1 MTSQKDKNDPF
12 ETHKKAGLFGSI
24 WGAKQ
29 PVVKAAPPAVAAGGG
44 KGYKADLKKP
54 DPPSFRDLFFFPMAF
69 FIITSLSFTV
79 FWELNQ
85 AVPVI
90 IAMIMLSTV
99 FDFSSLGNKKNSRG
113 EDVNG
118 LLPSLT
124 GSGAM
129 KAMRVWLHIVLA
141 WLAVFLGAVTGM
153 NAGESY
159 MSHFYAISFGQEYEN
174 VLASTP
180 GAAYA
185 DAGKVFFASSSRVEP
200 EKSIGFKDKM
210 VFCAAPVMDKNQKR
224 KSVAFWAIG
233 YDCCDARG
241 NFKCGD
247 AKHHGGVR
255 APPDGLLVQD
265 HVMFMKAVSQAAAVN
280 NLEVD
285 EDVILLH
292 WVKDPDAEA
301 VAKFFSALGA
311 DFIGA
316 GLFALLVLIMS
327 GGILAAEH
335 EYVESAYSASHGGK
349 ENGTSLR
356 DDILG

>member
-29 PVVKAAPPAVAAGGG
+29 PVVKAAPPGAAAGGG
-44 KGYKADLKKP
+44 KGYKADMKKP
-54 DPPSFRDLFFFPMAF
+54 DPPSFSKLFFFPMAF
-69 FIITSLSFTV
+69 FVITSLSFTV

-85 AVPVI
+85 AIPVI

-99 FDFSSLGNKKNSRG
+99 FDFSSLGSSG
-113 EDVNG
+113 GDG
-118 LLPSLT
+118 FLPSLA

-174 VLASTP
+174 VLASSQ

-185 DAGKVFFASSSRVEP
+185 DAGKVFFASGSRVDP

-210 VFCAAPVMDKNQKR
+210 VFCAAPVMDKNQNR
-224 KSVAFWAIG
+224 QSVAFWAVG

-247 AKHHGGVR
+247 TKGHGGVR

-265 HVMFMKAVSQAAAVN
+265 RVMFMKAVSQAAAVN
-280 NLEVD
+280 DLQVD

-292 WVKDPDAEA
+292 WVKDPDAAA
-301 VAKFFSALGA
+301 VEKFFSALGA

-316 GLFALLVLIMS
+316 GLFALLVLIMN

-335 EYVESAYSASHGGK
+335 EFVEQAYATSHGGK
-349 ENGTSLR
+349 EDGHSLR